1 MAKKIA
7 PSHRPNANAK
17 NSTFI
22 LAPLSPTTRSRRSAF
37 CSTQSKNSE
46 FFFNE
51 TLKEFWPVEVPQ
63 DLSEQQQKTW
73 KLSVL
78 SYWLRTCHSDS
89 QRPFGLIGAKAEQ

>member
-17 NSTFI
+17 NSTSI
-22 LAPLSPTTRSRRSAF
+22 LASLSPTTRSSRSAF
-37 CSTQSKNSE
+37 CSTQPNNPE
-46 FFFNE
+46 LFFNE
-51 TLKEFWPVEVPQ
+51 TLKEFWPVEVPH

-78 SYWLRTCHSDS
+78 SYWLRTCHSHS
-89 QRPFGLIGAKAEQ
+89 QRPFGLIGAKEEQ